1 MGEYDCRKCSK
12 SFRSERALK
21 FHMESHD
28 EDASMAA
35 WNERRERSRS
45 RIRELRYRWETYI
58 YRPILLILSTFTEMT
73 V

>member
-45 RIRELRYRWETYI
+45 RIRELRYA
-58 YRPILLILSTFTEMT
+58 
-73 V
+73 